1 MEKIHILSEI
11 QCHLFLPVYFL
22 VQLIKS
28 VYLQREK
35 PSYFCLLHLVTI
47 AAKVSGEE
55 MRGNPNS
62 TKINI

>member
-1 MEKIHILSEI
+1 MSSFFACVFFGAADKICVSPERKAIL
-11 QCHLFLPVYFL
+11 
-22 VQLIKS
+22 
-28 VYLQREK
+28 
-35 PSYFCLLHLVTI
+35 FCLLHLVTI